1 MSIGRSN
8 PPGWSWSRLLLDDH
22 QTLQRHS
29 PVSHLTLLPVIP
41 DVVTQK
47 KPYYY
52 IPHESRRIQAA
63 FLCQV
68 RSQWITSSGEKS
80 LKLLKIRKPT
90 VLRMRS
96 SVADPVRFR
105 SAPGSK
111 SGWSVEVAIGI
122 CLNNLLDS
130 PKQAQ
135 RTVPA
140 LVYFQTRLDTN
151 WNIAMEKK

>member
-1 MSIGRSN
+1 M
-8 PPGWSWSRLLLDDH
+8 
-22 QTLQRHS
+22 
-29 PVSHLTLLPVIP
+29 
-41 DVVTQK
+41 
-47 KPYYY
+47 
-52 IPHESRRIQAA
+52 
-63 FLCQV
+63 
-68 RSQWITSSGEKS
+68 
-80 LKLLKIRKPT
+80 
-90 VLRMRS
+90 MS